1 MLRVVAEWGAEALTE
16 QQPEGN
22 YHILKFHV
30 GLLHG
35 KKKYGGG
42 VGEQRAKPGASE
54 HRSSVL
60 LLACCFLFVA
70 WNAPFFSG
78 KLLGASGQPL
88 ESVWQPSGKPLG
100 SLEAS
105 GKPLWKLLGSLWEPL
120 GSFWK
125 LLGSLWEAFGKLL
138 EASGNPLG
146 SF

>member
-22 YHILKFHV
+22 YHILTFHV
-30 GLLHG
+30 GLLRE
-35 KKKYGGG
+35 KKSLAEMSASSGQSQ
-42 VGEQRAKPGASE
+42 VRASTEA
-54 HRSSVL
+54 VCCCL
-60 LLACCFLFVA
+60 LLACCLLFVA

-125 LLGSLWEAFGKLL
+125 LLGSL
-138 EASGNPLG
+138 
-146 SF
+146 